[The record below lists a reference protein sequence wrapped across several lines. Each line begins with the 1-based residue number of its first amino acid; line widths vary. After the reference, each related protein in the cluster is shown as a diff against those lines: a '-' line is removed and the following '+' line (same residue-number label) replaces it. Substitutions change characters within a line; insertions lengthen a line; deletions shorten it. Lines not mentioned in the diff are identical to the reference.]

1 MSLIECDRDCSL
13 CPALDTAGGPTGCRI
28 INAQIA
34 VFSAEKQAHEMAKE
48 SFEAQRDYWIKR
60 QEEPQ
65 Y

>member
-13 CPALDTAGGPTGCRI
+13 CPALDPGGSPTGCKI
-28 INAQIA
+28 VNAQIDA
-34 VFSAEKQAHEMAKE
+34 FRAEKQAHEMTKE
-48 SFEAQRDYWIKR
+48 AFEAQRDYWIKR

>member
-28 INAQIA
+28 INTQIA
-34 VFSAEKQAHEMAKE
+34 AFNAEKQAHEMAKE